1 MGRQVHLTSVIVV
14 QVGCVKMKMET
25 KPANQPKQTNNPFEK
40 MVVEVAR
47 INADSGALRGAI

>member
-25 KPANQPKQTNNPFEK
+25 KPTNQPKQTNNPFEK
-40 MVVEVAR
+40 MVLEVAR
-47 INADSGALRGAI
+47 INADNGALRGAI

>member
-1 MGRQVHLTSVIVV
+1 MGRQIHLTSLIVV

-25 KPANQPKQTNNPFEK
+25 KPANQPKHTSNPFER

-47 INADSGALRGAI
+47 INADSGALRGSI